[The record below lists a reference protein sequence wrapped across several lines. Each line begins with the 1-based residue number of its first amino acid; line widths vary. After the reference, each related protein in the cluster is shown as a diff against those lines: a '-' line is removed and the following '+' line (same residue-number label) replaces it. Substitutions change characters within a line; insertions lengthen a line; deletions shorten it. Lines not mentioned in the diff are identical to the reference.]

1 MNGGHDLGGMHGLGL
16 IGAEPAE
23 PVFHYEWQRRIMAM
37 NIAAGALGKWNL
49 DMSRHAKE
57 RQSPEQYLRNSYY
70 ANWLVGLEKLLLETG
85 LITAEELQNGK
96 SKTPLPAELAQKV
109 LKANNVEEV
118 LRRGGQFEMEEDQP
132 PLYSIGQVAR
142 VLNNHPAGHTRA
154 PRYVRGKVGV
164 VERHHG
170 VFVFADEN
178 SKGQNNRVPQHIY
191 SVNFSAQ
198 ELWGPSASQHDCVL
212 IDLWDGHLEA
222 VN

>member
-16 IGAEPAE
+16 IGAEPDE

-37 NIAAGALGKWNL
+37 NIAAGAIGKWNL

-57 RQSPEQYLRNSYY
+57 RQSPKHYLRNSYY
-70 ANWLVGLEKLLLETG
+70 ENWLAGLEKLLLETG
-85 LITAEELQNGK
+85 VITAEELADGQ
-96 SKTPLPAELAQKV
+96 SKMPLSGELAQRV

-118 LRRGGQFEMEEDQP
+118 LRRGGQFAMEDNVQP
-132 PLYSIGQVAR
+132 LFTVGQKAR

-154 PRYVRGKVGV
+154 PRYVRGKIGF
-164 VERHHG
+164 VERDHG

-178 SKGQNNRVPQHIY
+178 AKGQDHRVPQHIY
-191 SVNFSAQ
+191 SVNFSAR
-198 ELWGPSASQHDCVL
+198 ELWGANAAENDCVL

-222 VN
+222 AD